1 VTFNRRLPENETLP
15 RHVYRIH
22 TPRLVSPRF
31 MAAVKVRGERV
42 YLGIYDTPEKAGEVA
57 QTYCLAHGL
66 KR

>member
-1 VTFNRRLPENETLP
+1 LTFNRRLPENETLP

-22 TPRLVSPRF
+22 TPRLISPRF

-42 YLGIYDTPEKAGEVA
+42 YLGIYETPEEASEVA
-57 QTYCLAHGL
+57 QTYCRTQGL